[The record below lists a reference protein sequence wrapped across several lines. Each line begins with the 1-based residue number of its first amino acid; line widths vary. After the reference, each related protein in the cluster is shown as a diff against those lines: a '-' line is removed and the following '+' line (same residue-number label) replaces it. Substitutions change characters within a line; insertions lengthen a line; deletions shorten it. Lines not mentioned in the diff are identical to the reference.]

1 MSESRLFLLQRKFYH
16 MKCCASAHSQLSR
29 DPVFFITS
37 AKKDVLLLLS
47 VCLSVSNFVQKKT
60 SERIC
65 MKFSGKVGN
74 GPMNK

>member
-16 MKCCASAHSQLSR
+16 IKCCASALSQLLR

-47 VCLSVSNFVQKKT
+47 VCMLATLCKKNFGTDLHEFFK
-60 SERIC
+60 E
-65 MKFSGKVGN
+65 VGN